1 VRLTLSSGKL
11 PLVTSVSDG
20 GDAGRPVMV
29 QSTPEGEEVRQTM
42 RKVGQGVW
50 DWLDKRPVA
59 MGVGVRG

>member
-1 VRLTLSSGKL
+1 
-11 PLVTSVSDG
+11 
-20 GDAGRPVMV
+20 MV